1 MDKCKNM
8 SMKYILAIDQG
19 TTSSRAIVFDE
30 DQKIISESQR
40 EYELQY
46 PNNGWVEADPDEI
59 LNSVEETINNVLDG
73 LPHEIAACGITN
85 QRETVVVWD
94 KSSGKPIYPAII
106 WQDRRTSDLCNK
118 LKDKDNLENEIRE
131 KTGLLLDPYFSASKI
146 QWILDNVEN
155 AREKAISGELCFGT
169 IETYLIWNLTEEK
182 NHKTDATNA
191 SRTMLMNLKTTQWDE
206 SLLKIFNIPKIILP
220 EICPC
225 DDTFGSIKAL
235 GMKFPITGVIG
246 DQQSALFGQN
256 CFEFGEMKSTYGTG
270 CFLMVNTKEQIHKSE
285 ARLLST
291 VGCMLGNKTTYA
303 LEGSI
308 FSAGTSIQWLRDE
321 MEFFT
326 DASESEEL
334 IDENF
339 DSKGIN
345 FIPAF
350 TGLGAPHW
358 NSEIRGSI
366 HGIQRDSSRKDIIT
380 AVFKAIAFQTLEIL
394 DALEK
399 DGVSVSSLKVD
410 GGMVQN
416 KRFLQLLSNILS
428 TDIKKPDQIESTA
441 VGAFKIALLGSGIK
455 NIDEIK
461 KIGTYDET
469 KAVPSIELNN
479 DYQTWKAYLTK
490 NL

>member
-59 LNSVEETINNVLDG
+59 LNSVVETINNVLDG

-225 DDTFGSIKAL
+225 DDTFGSIKAH

-326 DASESEEL
+326 DASESEGL

>member
-59 LNSVEETINNVLDG
+59 LNSVEETINNVLGG

-146 QWILDNVEN
+146 KWILDNVEN

-225 DDTFGSIKAL
+225 DDTFGSIKAH

-326 DASESEEL
+326 DASESEGL

>member
-8 SMKYILAIDQG
+8 LMKYILSIDQG
-19 TTSSRAIVFDE
+19 TTSSRAIIFDE
-30 DQKIISESQR
+30 NQKIIAESQK

-46 PNNGWVEADPDEI
+46 PNDGWVEA
-59 LNSVEETINNVLDG
+59 S
-73 LPHEIAACGITN
+73 PHEILDSVKETMNKVLDSSEVEIDACGITN
-85 QRETVVVWD
+85 QRETVVVWNR
-94 KSSGKPIYPAII
+94 SSGKPIYPAIV
-106 WQDRRTSDLCNK
+106 WQDRRTSDLCNE
-118 LKDKDNLENEIRE
+118 LKETQNLENEIRD

-146 QWILDNVEN
+146 KWILDNVEN
-155 AREKAISGELCFGT
+155 ARQMAYDGELCFGT

-191 SRTMLMNLKTTQWDE
+191 SRTMLMNLETLKWDDA
-206 SLLKIFNIPKIILP
+206 LLKLFDVPREILP
-220 EICPC
+220 EICSC
-225 DDTFGSIKAL
+225 DDTFGSINVSGK
-235 GMKFPITGVIG
+235 KFPITGVIG

-270 CFLMVNTKEQIHKSE
+270 CFLMVNTREKIYKSE

-291 VGCMLGNKTTYA
+291 VGCKLGSNTSYA

-321 MEFFT
+321 MRFF
-326 DASESEEL
+326 DDSSESEDL
-334 IDENF
+334 INENYN
-339 DSKGIN
+339 SNGIN

-366 HGIQRDSSRKDIIT
+366 HGIQRDSSRIDLVT
-380 AVFKAIAFQTLEIL
+380 AVFKAICFQTLEIL
-394 DALEK
+394 EALKLE
-399 DGVSVSSLKVD
+399 GVSVSALKVD
-410 GGMVQN
+410 GGMVKN
-416 KRFLQLLSNILS
+416 KKFLQLLSNTLS
-428 TDIKKPDQIESTA
+428 TDIRKPDQIESTA

-455 NIDEIK
+455 NIDEIRE
-461 KIGTYDET
+461 IGRYHEI
-469 KAVPSIELNN
+469 KSQPSSQLND
-479 DYQTWKAYLTK
+479 DYQIWKGYLAK

>member
-94 KSSGKPIYPAII
+94 KSSGKPIYPAIV

-118 LKDKDNLENEIRE
+118 LKDKHNLENEIRE

-225 DDTFGSIKAL
+225 DDTFGSIKAH

-270 CFLMVNTKEQIHKSE
+270 CFLMVNTKEQILKSK

-326 DASESEEL
+326 DASESEGL

>member
-220 EICPC
+220 EICSC
-225 DDTFGSIKAL
+225 DDTFGSIKAH

-461 KIGTYDET
+461 KIGTYNET

-479 DYQTWKAYLTK
+479 DYQTWKGYLTK

>member
-1 MDKCKNM
+1 
-8 SMKYILAIDQG
+8 MKYILAIDQG

-225 DDTFGSIKAL
+225 DDTFGSIKAH

-326 DASESEEL
+326 DASESEGL

>member
-155 AREKAISGELCFGT
+155 AREKAIRGELCFGT

-225 DDTFGSIKAL
+225 DDTFGSIKAH

-326 DASESEEL
+326 DASESEGL

>member
-220 EICPC
+220 EICSC
-225 DDTFGSIKAL
+225 DDTFGSIKVH

-270 CFLMVNTKEQIHKSE
+270 CFLMVNTKEQVHKSE

-326 DASESEEL
+326 DASESEGL

>member
-1 MDKCKNM
+1 MDKCKNI

-225 DDTFGSIKAL
+225 DDTFGSIKAH

-326 DASESEEL
+326 DASESEGL

-455 NIDEIK
+455 NIDEIQ

>member
-1 MDKCKNM
+1 MDKCENM
-8 SMKYILAIDQG
+8 SMKYILSIDQG

-30 DQKIISESQR
+30 NQNIISESQK

-46 PNNGWVEADPDEI
+46 PKDGWVEAKPDEI
-59 LNSVEETINNVLDG
+59 LGSVKETIKKALESSKV
-73 LPHEIAACGITN
+73 EIAACGITN

-94 KSSGKPIYPAII
+94 RLTGKPIYPAII
-106 WQDRRTSDLCNK
+106 WQDRRTSDLCNQ
-118 LKDKDNLENEIRE
+118 LKKKNLEGEIRK
-131 KTGLLLDPYFSASKI
+131 KTGLLLDPYFSATKI
-146 QWILDNVEN
+146 KWILDNVEN
-155 AREKAISGELCFGT
+155 ARKMAENGELCFGT
-169 IETYLIWNLTEEK
+169 IETYLVWNLTEEK

-191 SRTMLMNLKTTQWDE
+191 SRTTLMNLETLDWDD
-206 SLLKIFNIPKIILP
+206 SLLEIFNIPKNILP
-220 EICPC
+220 EICSC
-225 DDTFGSIKAL
+225 DDTFGSIDL
-235 GMKFPITGVIG
+235 CDQKFPITGVIG

-270 CFLMVNTKEQIHKSE
+270 CFLMVNTKEKIYKSE

-291 VGCMLGNKTTYA
+291 VGCMLGNKVSYA

-321 MEFFT
+321 MKFF
-326 DASESEEL
+326 DDSSESEEL
-334 IDENF
+334 INTDF
-339 DSKGIN
+339 DSRGVN

-366 HGIQRDSSRKDIIT
+366 HGIQRDSSKGDLIT
-380 AVFKAIAFQTLEIL
+380 AVFKAICFQTLEIVE
-394 DALEK
+394 ALSL
-399 DGVSVSSLKVD
+399 DGVSVNSLKVD
-410 GGMVQN
+410 GGMVKN
-416 KRFLQLLSNILS
+416 RKFLQLLSNTLS
-428 TDIKKPDQIESTA
+428 TNVKKPDQIESTA

-461 KIGTYDET
+461 EIGSYDEV
-469 KAVPSIELNN
+469 KSKQYPQLSKE
-479 DYQTWKAYLTK
+479 YQIWKGYLTK

>member
-1 MDKCKNM
+1 MDKCKNI

-59 LNSVEETINNVLDG
+59 LKSVEETINNVLDG

-220 EICPC
+220 EICSC
-225 DDTFGSIKAL
+225 DDTFGSIKAH

-326 DASESEEL
+326 DASESEGL
-334 IDENF
+334 IDEHF

>member
-1 MDKCKNM
+1 VDKCKNM
-8 SMKYILAIDQG
+8 FMKYILAIDQG

-30 DQKIISESQR
+30 NQKIISESQR
-40 EYELQY
+40 EYELHY

-118 LKDKDNLENEIRE
+118 LKDKHNLENEIRE

-146 QWILDNVEN
+146 KWILDNVEN
-155 AREKAISGELCFGT
+155 ARERAISGELCFGT

-206 SLLKIFNIPKIILP
+206 SLLKIFDIPKIILP
-220 EICPC
+220 EICSC
-225 DDTFGSIKAL
+225 DDTFGSIKVC

-321 MEFFT
+321 MEFFAE
-326 DASESEEL
+326 ASESEGL
-334 IDENF
+334 IDDNF

-469 KAVPSIELNN
+469 KAVPSIELNK

>member
-30 DQKIISESQR
+30 NQNIISESQR

-59 LNSVEETINNVLDG
+59 LNSVKETINNVLNV

-85 QRETVVVWD
+85 QRETVVIWD
-94 KSSGKPIYPAII
+94 KSTGKPIYPAII

-225 DDTFGSIKAL
+225 DDTFGSIKAH

-326 DASESEEL
+326 DASESEGL

>member
-146 QWILDNVEN
+146 KWILDNVEN
-155 AREKAISGELCFGT
+155 ARERAISGELCFGT

-206 SLLKIFNIPKIILP
+206 SLLKIFDIPKIILP
-220 EICPC
+220 EICSC
-225 DDTFGSIKAL
+225 DDTFGSIKVC

-321 MEFFT
+321 MEFFAE
-326 DASESEEL
+326 ASESEGL
-334 IDENF
+334 IDDNF

>member
-8 SMKYILAIDQG
+8 SMKYILALDQG

-118 LKDKDNLENEIRE
+118 LKDKDNLEKEIRE

-225 DDTFGSIKAL
+225 DDTFGSIKAH

-321 MEFFT
+321 MEFFA
-326 DASESEEL
+326 DASESEGL

>member
-155 AREKAISGELCFGT
+155 AREKAIRGELCFGT

-225 DDTFGSIKAL
+225 DDTFGSIKAH

-326 DASESEEL
+326 DASESEGL

-399 DGVSVSSLKVD
+399 DGVSVNSLKVD

>member
-1 MDKCKNM
+1 MDKCENM
-8 SMKYILAIDQG
+8 SMKYLLSIDQG

-30 DQKIISESQR
+30 NQNIISESQK

-46 PNNGWVEADPDEI
+46 PNDGWVEAKPDEI
-59 LNSVEETINNVLDG
+59 LASVKETIKKALESSKV
-73 LPHEIAACGITN
+73 EIAACGITN

-94 KSSGKPIYPAII
+94 RLTGKPIYPAII
-106 WQDRRTSDLCNK
+106 WQDRRTSNLCNQ
-118 LKDKDNLENEIRE
+118 LKKKNLEGEIRK
-131 KTGLLLDPYFSASKI
+131 KTGLLLDPYFSATKI
-146 QWILDNVEN
+146 KWILDNVEN
-155 AREKAISGELCFGT
+155 ARKMAENGELCFGT
-169 IETYLIWNLTEEK
+169 IETFLVWNLTEEK

-191 SRTMLMNLKTTQWDE
+191 SRTMLMNLETLDWDDY
-206 SLLKIFNIPKIILP
+206 LLEIFNIPKNILP
-220 EICPC
+220 EICSC
-225 DDTFGSIKAL
+225 DDTFGSIDL
-235 GMKFPITGVIG
+235 CNQKFPITGVIG

-270 CFLMVNTKEQIHKSE
+270 CFLMVNTKEEIYKSE

-291 VGCMLGNKTTYA
+291 VGCMLGNKVSYA

-321 MEFFT
+321 MKFF
-326 DASESEEL
+326 DDSSESEEL
-334 IDENF
+334 INADF
-339 DSKGIN
+339 DSRGVN

-366 HGIQRDSSRKDIIT
+366 HGIQRDSSKGDLIT
-380 AVFKAIAFQTLEIL
+380 AVFKAICFQTLEIVA
-394 DALEK
+394 ALSL

-410 GGMVQN
+410 GGMVKN
-416 KRFLQLLSNILS
+416 RKFLQLLSNTLS
-428 TDIKKPDQIESTA
+428 TNLKKPDQIESTA

-461 KIGTYDET
+461 EIGSYDEI
-469 KAVPSIELNN
+469 KSKQSPQLSK
-479 DYQTWKAYLTK
+479 DYQIWKGYLTK

>member
-40 EYELQY
+40 EYGLQY

-225 DDTFGSIKAL
+225 DDTFGSIKAH

-326 DASESEEL
+326 DASESEGL
-334 IDENF
+334 IDDNF

-366 HGIQRDSSRKDIIT
+366 HGIQRDSSRKDIVT
-380 AVFKAIAFQTLEIL
+380 AVFKAIDFQTLENL

>member
-8 SMKYILAIDQG
+8 SMKYILSIDQG

-30 DQKIISESQR
+30 NQNIISESQK

-46 PNNGWVEADPDEI
+46 PNDGWVEAKPDEI
-59 LNSVEETINNVLDG
+59 LGSVKETIKKALESSKV
-73 LPHEIAACGITN
+73 EIAACGITN

-94 KSSGKPIYPAII
+94 RLTGKPIYPAII
-106 WQDRRTSDLCNK
+106 WQDRRTSDLCNQ
-118 LKDKDNLENEIRE
+118 LKKKNLEGEIRK
-131 KTGLLLDPYFSASKI
+131 KTGLLLDPYFSATKI
-146 QWILDNVEN
+146 KWILDNVEN
-155 AREKAISGELCFGT
+155 ARKMAENGELCFGT
-169 IETYLIWNLTEEK
+169 IETFLVWNLTEEK

-191 SRTMLMNLKTTQWDE
+191 SRTMLMNLETLDWDDY
-206 SLLKIFNIPKIILP
+206 LLEIFNIPKNILP
-220 EICPC
+220 EICSC
-225 DDTFGSIKAL
+225 DDTFGSIDL
-235 GMKFPITGVIG
+235 CNQKFPITGVIG

-270 CFLMVNTKEQIHKSE
+270 CFLMVNTKEEIYKSE

-291 VGCMLGNKTTYA
+291 VGCMLGNKVSYA

-321 MEFFT
+321 MKFF
-326 DASESEEL
+326 DDSSESEEL
-334 IDENF
+334 INADF
-339 DSKGIN
+339 DSRGVN

-366 HGIQRDSSRKDIIT
+366 HGIQRDSSKGDLIT
-380 AVFKAIAFQTLEIL
+380 AVFKAICFQTLEIVA
-394 DALEK
+394 ALSL

-410 GGMVQN
+410 GGMVKN
-416 KRFLQLLSNILS
+416 RKFLQLLSNTLS
-428 TDIKKPDQIESTA
+428 TNLKKPDQIESTA

-461 KIGTYDET
+461 EIGSYDEI
-469 KAVPSIELNN
+469 KSKQSPQLSK
-479 DYQTWKAYLTK
+479 DYQIWKGYLTK